1 MDVAETRHHVGHL
14 PSINYAKIWKDVIFC
29 NHIKLNNF
37 NYVKFYNICNAYK
50 VKLIKYNLIKT
61 KMMILQAVNKFPSV
75 VLCDII
81 INFDH

>member
-14 PSINYAKIWKDVIFC
+14 PSINYAKICKDVIF
-29 NHIKLNNF
+29 
-37 NYVKFYNICNAYK
+37 CNAYK

-81 INFDH
+81 TNFDH